1 MKIAIPVEDN
11 QTEIC
16 PSFGRTSMF
25 LIYDT
30 ETKEKKYLDN
40 SGIAMQGGAGIKA
53 AQVIV
58 DEKPDRAD
66 GENQKKNIFI
76 DYFVHLFGKER
87 TAEHSAENEII
98 ADDESAVEPNRLYC
112 QSEPLVYFETDLKGV
127 CKRMQPEKKRKRN
140 QVPKLDS
147 RAQND
152 GKNYRSY
159 VSKKIAAEKL
169 F

>member
-58 DEKPDRAD
+58 DEKAEVLLAPRC
-66 GENQKKNIFI
+66 GENAAIK
-76 DYFVHLFGKER
+76 
-87 TAEHSAENEII
+87 
-98 ADDESAVEPNRLYC
+98 LY
-112 QSEPLVYFETDLKGV
+112 QSEGLSVDDNLQAFQQGALQELTDIHPGFHGHGG
-127 CKRMQPEKKRKRN
+127 N
-140 QVPKLDS
+140 
-147 RAQND
+147 
-152 GKNYRSY
+152 
-159 VSKKIAAEKL
+159 
-169 F
+169 

>member
-16 PSFGRTSMF
+16 PSFGRTSMC

-58 DEKPDRAD
+58 DEKAEVLLAPRC
-66 GENQKKNIFI
+66 GENAAKVLQAAGIK
-76 DYFVHLFGKER
+76 
-87 TAEHSAENEII
+87 
-98 ADDESAVEPNRLYC
+98 LY
-112 QSEPLVYFETDLKGV
+112 QSEGLSVDDNLQAFQQGALQELTDIHPGFHGHGG
-127 CKRMQPEKKRKRN
+127 N
-140 QVPKLDS
+140 
-147 RAQND
+147 
-152 GKNYRSY
+152 
-159 VSKKIAAEKL
+159 
-169 F
+169 

>member
-58 DEKPDRAD
+58 DEKAEVLLAPRC
-66 GENQKKNIFI
+66 GENAAKVLQ
-76 DYFVHLFGKER
+76 
-87 TAEHSAENEII
+87 TAGIK
-98 ADDESAVEPNRLYC
+98 LY
-112 QSEPLVYFETDLKGV
+112 QSEGLSVDDNLQAFQQGALQELTDIHPGFHGHGG
-127 CKRMQPEKKRKRN
+127 N
-140 QVPKLDS
+140 
-147 RAQND
+147 
-152 GKNYRSY
+152 
-159 VSKKIAAEKL
+159 
-169 F
+169 